1 MKIESKR
8 LILRNWEDGDVK
20 DIVDGLNNLEVA
32 KWMAGVPFP
41 YTETDARNFI
51 ERAKNND
58 ENVKI
63 ALAIVLKENNKVI
76 GGTEIR
82 NINKKDGT
90 AGGGIWLNEKYQ
102 KNGYGTEAFSARNK
116 YCFDVL
122 GLRRIENGYF
132 PNNEKSRKMQMKLG
146 YKDEGIRRKKFLC
159 LATIHDLTE
168 RLLTDGLKPL
178 LYTDYNYPASNRA
191 YINAGYEDK
200 GILINFS
207 CSKKKG

>member
-8 LILRNWEDGDVK
+8 LILRNWEDADVE
-20 DIVDGLNNLEVA
+20 DIVDGLNNIEVA
-32 KWMAGVPFP
+32 KWMASVPYP
-41 YTETDARNFI
+41 YTENDARNFI

-63 ALAIVLKENNKVI
+63 ALAIVLKENDKVI

-90 AGGGIWLNEKYQ
+90 AGGGIWLDEKYQ

-116 YCFDVL
+116 YCFDIL

-132 PNNEKSRKMQMKLG
+132 PNNEKSRKMQIKLG

-159 LATIHDLTE
+159 LATNEYVDECVTG
-168 RLLTDGLKPL
+168 LLKEEFIEW
-178 LYTDYNYPASNRA
+178 S
-191 YINAGYEDK
+191 DK
-200 GILINFS
+200 NE
-207 CSKKKG
+207 CNN

>member
-8 LILRNWEDGDVK
+8 LILRSFEDKDVN
-20 DIVDGLNNLEVA
+20 DLVEGLNNIEVS

-41 YTETDARNFI
+41 YTEEDAKNFI
-51 ERAKNND
+51 EGAKKNE

-122 GLRRIENGYF
+122 KLRRIDNGYF
-132 PNNEKSRKMQMKLG
+132 KGNEKSRKMQLKLG
-146 YKDEGIRRKKFLC
+146 YKDEGIRRKAFLS
-159 LATIHDLTE
+159 LATNEYMDECITG
-168 RLLTDGLKPL
+168 LLKEEFVEWTDS
-178 LYTDYNYPASNRA
+178 T
-191 YINAGYEDK
+191 YEQ
-200 GILINFS
+200 
-207 CSKKKG
+207 SK